1 MFSLLY
7 VDPLPSKEGV
17 MFSHGR
23 EVYSTRCFPCYAA
36 SGWIDFF
43 FIVKK
48 YLNNVNVFFSIKYFL
63 NNMRIDLI

>member
-1 MFSLLY
+1 LY

-36 SGWIDFF
+36 TGWIELFF
-43 FIVKK
+43 YRKK
-48 YLNNVNVFFSIKYFL
+48 IFK
-63 NNMRIDLI
+63 

>member
-1 MFSLLY
+1 MVERYIPHGVSHAM
-7 VDPLPSKEGV
+7 LPRVGL
-17 MFSHGR
+17 
-23 EVYSTRCFPCYAA
+23 
-36 SGWIDFF
+36 IFF